1 MSEAVRECLD
11 SNRSNRSSR
20 SGTLQD
26 AFPCSESSKEEA
38 AGDFLDVD
46 MGNIVHR
53 LTASASLNSNLSLV
67 NEAGILQFP
76 EVPFGEDRM
85 EGDVLSKKVIA
96 MNVTYYYRSYHFS
109 FLISSPP
116 LLLLHPTEQANVGTL
131 TQSTPGGNLQAY
143 DVDSTVQNETH
154 CYISG
159 DTASGV
165 LNYVE
170 RFLVRNTSFV
180 V

>member
-1 MSEAVRECLD
+1 MSEAVRERLD
-11 SNRSNRSSR
+11 SNRSSR
-20 SGTLQD
+20 SGTSQD

-53 LTASASLNSNLSLV
+53 LTASASLNSNLSPV

-116 LLLLHPTEQANVGTL
+116 PAAATPNGTG
-131 TQSTPGGNLQAY
+131 QRWYFDPINPGWKFTG
-143 DVDSTVQNETH
+143 
-154 CYISG
+154 I
-159 DTASGV
+159 
-165 LNYVE
+165 
-170 RFLVRNTSFV
+170 
-180 V
+180 